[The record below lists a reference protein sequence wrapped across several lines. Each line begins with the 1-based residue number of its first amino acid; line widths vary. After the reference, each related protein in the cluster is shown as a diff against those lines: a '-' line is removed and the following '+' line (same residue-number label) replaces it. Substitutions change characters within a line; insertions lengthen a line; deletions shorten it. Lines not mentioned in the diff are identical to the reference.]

1 MDDTL
6 ILDKKTLKQIPPIF
20 TLLFILLF
28 GFPAIALTYFGI
40 DFGGISISGQVYTV
54 TTQIQTYF
62 IQVLLQW
69 TAFSLSTI
77 TVLLAFIQYRL
88 TNDKVAL
95 IIGLSILFSGLVEG
109 LHTFI
114 LSTPPY
120 TSDKENMDGVIWTL
134 TNTVS
139 GIIFILGFLILLK
152 HKNLTLSRWSTFT
165 LLNFLLI
172 VVAFACIYYTAF
184 ALNHPSVLFKDAY
197 IVRPYELIYLFI
209 YLSLVLFIYPP
220 AYKKYPTL
228 LTNCVFY
235 MSVTQIIIA
244 IYLMLLSNISYENV
258 YNIAYFLKIFVYL
271 IPLSCLIVNYIF
283 SFNSILFSQ
292 EKLQKSQEK
301 LKYLATRDPLTDLY
315 NRREFE
321 NLLDIAIANSKRSHE
336 SFALFLIDIDNFK
349 AINDTLGHIH
359 GDHFLKQFSEQLTS
373 LTRKGDILSRIGG
386 DEFTVITST
395 LKALILVRKLA
406 DRLIEGLNIPYAVDE
421 KLLTGTVSVGIAIYP
436 LDGEN
441 TEELLKNADIAMY
454 NAKRS
459 GKNTY
464 RCYTEKLSDMHHRE
478 AEIESY
484 LREAIEKNELD
495 VHYQPQY
502 NLITKEIIGAEILIR
517 WNNKILGSVSPEEF
531 IPVAENSNLIVRIGN
546 WVLYKVCEQATQWS
560 KKYKRELLFSINV
573 SPIQFENN
581 NFYPNFKKTLEAFN
595 FPANHLSIEITENL
609 LMKNNDVVSIGLKNI
624 GALGS
629 SISLDDFGMGY
640 SSLSRL
646 QSLPINTLKIDKLF
660 VANIH
665 SEDDKVVV
673 IDTIIKLAHELGMS
687 VIAEGIETEAQLKY
701 LISKNCFLGQGF
713 LLNKPLPAD
722 KFEEIAYIQMAQD

>member
-1 MDDTL
+1 MDNTVS
-6 ILDKKTLKQIPPIF
+6 LDKKTLIQIPPIF

-40 DFGGISISGQVYTV
+40 DFESAHAGGQIYAFS
-54 TTQIQTYF
+54 TQIQTYF

-69 TAFSLSTI
+69 TAFSLSGI

-88 TNDKVAL
+88 TNDKIAL

-120 TSDKENMDGVIWTL
+120 TSDKEDMDGIIWTL

-139 GIIFILGFLILLK
+139 GIIFMLGFLILLR
-152 HKNLTLSRWSTFT
+152 HKTPTLLRWSTFT
-165 LLNFLLI
+165 LLNSLLI
-172 VVAFACIYYTAF
+172 VIAFACLYYTAF
-184 ALNHPSVLFKDAY
+184 AFNHPSILFKDSY

-209 YLSLVLFIYPP
+209 YLSFVLFIYPA
-220 AYKKYPTL
+220 AYKKYPFL
-228 LTNCVFY
+228 LTNCIFY
-235 MSVTQIIIA
+235 MAITQIIIA
-244 IYLMLLSNISYENV
+244 IYLMLLSNITYENA

-271 IPLSCLIVNYIF
+271 LPLSCLIVNYIA
-283 SFNSILFSQ
+283 SFNSILNSQ

-301 LKYLATRDPLTDLY
+301 LQYFATRDPLTDLY

-321 NLLDIAIANSKRSHE
+321 NLLDIAIANNNRAHE

-359 GDHFLKQFSEQLTS
+359 GDHFLKQFSAQLVS
-373 LTRKGDILSRIGG
+373 LTRKGDIISRLGG

-395 LKALILVRKLA
+395 LKAPNVVKKLA
-406 DRLIEGLNIPYAVDE
+406 ARLIDGLNIPYTVDE
-421 KLLTGTVSVGIAIYP
+421 KLLAGTVSIGVAIYP
-436 LDGEN
+436 FDGVT

-454 NAKRS
+454 NAKRT

-464 RCYTEKLSDMHHRE
+464 HCYTEKLSDTYHRE

-484 LREAIEKNELD
+484 LRDALENNELT

-502 NLITKEIIGAEILIR
+502 NLITKEVIGAEVLIR
-517 WNNKILGSVSPEEF
+517 WHSATLGQVTPDEF

-546 WVLYKVCEQATQWS
+546 WVLYKVCEQATIWS
-560 KKYKRELLFSINV
+560 KKYKRDLLFSINV
-573 SPIQFENN
+573 SPMQFENN
-581 NFYPNFKKTLEAFN
+581 NFYPNFKKTLETFN
-595 FPANHLSIEITENL
+595 FPANHLSIEITETL
-609 LMKNNDVVSIGLKNI
+609 LMKNNEIVSIGIKNI

-665 SEDDKVVV
+665 SENDKVVV
-673 IDTIIKLAHELGMS
+673 IDTIIKLAHELGMN

-701 LISKNCFLGQGF
+701 LVSRNCFLGQGF

-722 KFEEIAYIQMAQD
+722 KFEEIAYTDTK